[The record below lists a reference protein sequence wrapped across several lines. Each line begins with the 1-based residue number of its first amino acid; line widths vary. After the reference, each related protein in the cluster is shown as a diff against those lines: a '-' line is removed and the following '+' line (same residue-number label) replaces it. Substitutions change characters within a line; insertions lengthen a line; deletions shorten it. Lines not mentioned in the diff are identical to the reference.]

1 MSKGIRGRKRI
12 GVNMLHIV
20 LMILKIIGIVLAIVL
35 GILLLCLCV
44 VLFIPLR
51 YKVDAAA
58 KGDIDK
64 LRIRGKFNWFFHIL
78 SGRFVFDEGVF
89 VSEVK
94 FLGRK
99 LKLEEEQEHK
109 TEEKQKEGIDSGNR
123 TQKKKMNFLEK
134 LKYTFSNICD
144 RIKVL
149 ISTVGKM
156 EEFLTDELH
165 RVAWKRLRRE
175 FFRLLKAVKPKQL
188 VINLLLGAED
198 PALTGKILAG
208 LSMIYP
214 FFPETINIIP
224 DFTQRI
230 FEGEL
235 SAKGKIR
242 GVRILQ
248 VILNVVFDKN
258 IRATFEDIEKLRA
271 QN

>member
-1 MSKGIRGRKRI
+1 
-12 GVNMLHIV
+12 MLHIV

-35 GILLLCLCV
+35 GILLLCLCS

-51 YKVDAAA
+51 YKVDADAM
-58 KGDIDK
+58 GDIDK

-94 FLGRK
+94 FFGRK
-99 LKLEEEQEHK
+99 LKLEEEQEQE
-109 TEEKQKEGIDSGNR
+109 TEDKKR
-123 TQKKKMNFLEK
+123 TKKKKKMTFLEK
-134 LKYTFSNICD
+134 MKYTFSNICD
-144 RIKVL
+144 RIKIL
-149 ISTVGKM
+149 INTVEKM
-156 EEFLTDELH
+156 EEFLNDEVH
-165 RVAWKRLRRE
+165 RVAWKRLKKE

-188 VINLLLGAED
+188 VIDLLLGAED

-214 FFPETINIIP
+214 FFPETTNIIP

-235 SAKGKIR
+235 SAKGKVR
-242 GVRILQ
+242 GVRVLQ
-248 VILNVVFDKN
+248 VIWNVFFDKN
-258 IRATFEDIEKLRA
+258 IRTTFEDIEKLRA